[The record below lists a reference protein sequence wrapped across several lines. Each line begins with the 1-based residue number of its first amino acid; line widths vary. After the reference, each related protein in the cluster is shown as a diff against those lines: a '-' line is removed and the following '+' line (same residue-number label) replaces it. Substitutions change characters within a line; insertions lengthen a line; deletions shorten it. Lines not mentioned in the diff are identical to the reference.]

1 MQKNYNAS
9 KGQSIYDVTL
19 NAYGTLDNIVKLL
32 QDSGDQGVDDVPAS
46 NQLYFFD
53 DSLVKDQAVNQAYT
67 LSGIKYA
74 TLVGGNGSYY
84 VILQDKQIPSTPS
97 ETATPGGNNPVNED
111 FMIGQ
116 TQFVSNADGT
126 TVISPV
132 DADGNSMIGYDV
144 IALELE
150 IRPIE
155 NLPTPNQKW
164 SWNKITATL
173 SLHNGEVV
181 DNGQTLFI
189 LYNKPA

>member
-53 DSLVKDQAVNQAYT
+53 DSLVKDQSVNQAYT

-84 VILQDKQIPSTPS
+84 VILQDKQIPNTPGGSTI
-97 ETATPGGNNPVNED
+97 PGGNNPINED

-164 SWNKITATL
+164 YWNKLTGTI
-173 SLHNGEVV
+173 SLTNGEVL
-181 DNGQTLFI
+181 DAGQTLFI
-189 LYNKPA
+189 LYNKPL